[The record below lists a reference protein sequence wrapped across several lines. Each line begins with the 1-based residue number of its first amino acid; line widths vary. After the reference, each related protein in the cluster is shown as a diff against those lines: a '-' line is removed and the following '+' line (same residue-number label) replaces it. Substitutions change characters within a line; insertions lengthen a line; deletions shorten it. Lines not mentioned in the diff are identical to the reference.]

1 MATDG
6 RQGRDIVRTSMSDT
20 RTIVVSIV
28 GTGLATTTVMV
39 AFTAIIASGINARFD
54 DVNNRIDGV
63 NRNVNDRI
71 DDVDRNVNTR
81 IDDVNRT
88 VNARFDDVNRT
99 VNARFDDV
107 NARIDD
113 VNRNLGGR
121 IDDLDTRMGRIE
133 VDIRELRTLL
143 LDAIGGET
151 ARD

>member
-1 MATDG
+1 
-6 RQGRDIVRTSMSDT
+6 MSDT

-28 GTGLATTTVMV
+28 GTGLATTTVIV

-71 DDVDRNVNTR
+71 DDVDRSVNTR
-81 IDDVNRT
+81 I
-88 VNARFDDVNRT
+88 DDVNRT

-143 LDAIGGET
+143 LDANEGET